1 MIRLQPHPCPPELT
15 PEEAGRMTTEYQAD
29 TTKSV
34 WNKDFIKTA
43 LLKMSHGKCCYC
55 ECKID
60 EESKY
65 LEVEHFQPKSLYPLL
80 VVFWENLLP
89 SCKRCNGI
97 KWNHDTVAEPIIHPV
112 RDEPKDH
119 IRFRAYRFYEKT
131 PLGKKT
137 IEVVDLNDRVRL
149 KLMEK
154 RFEIGEGI
162 ISELDVLE
170 DMALDFQNNVNTS
183 PKRQKL
189 IVGKMK
195 TILTEAQPEKEYA
208 ATAATVLIHEPLFTE
223 VKNILL
229 ACHLW
234 DDEMAGMENAARH
247 IAFDIF

>member
-15 PEEAGRMTTEYQAD
+15 PEEAARLTADYQAD
-29 TTKSV
+29 ATKSV

-65 LEVEHFQPKSLYPLL
+65 LEVEHFQPKSLFPLL
-80 VVFWENLLP
+80 VVYWKNLLP

-97 KWNHDTVAEPIIHPV
+97 KSNHDTVAEPIIHPV

-131 PLGKKT
+131 TLGKKT
-137 IEVVDLNDRVRL
+137 IEVVDLNDRVRM

-154 RFEIGEGI
+154 RFEIGERI
-162 ISELDVLE
+162 ITELSVLE
-170 DMALDFQNNVNTS
+170 DLALDFQNNVNTS

-195 TILTEAQPEKEYA
+195 AILTEAQPEKEYA
-208 ATAATVLIHEPLFTE
+208 ATAATVLIHEPLLPTI
-223 VKNILL
+223 KSILSE
-229 ACHLW
+229 CNLW
-234 DDEMAGMENAARH
+234 DEEMTAMESLARQ
-247 IAFDIF
+247 IALEVF